1 MNSLKKYIL
10 CFISLIFFTLS
21 LSSQASKLKGIALC
35 DYLYDFFQEFNF
47 NVEKQNIV
55 APGDNIFPYNLV
67 IHFDNQNNYDQ
78 NNLIV
83 CVNMESAITHKKIIF
98 DLISQLN
105 FVNFNSTL
113 LFIYDSQLPYSDIMA
128 ATGIDDFLLN
138 LNTDKNYTAII
149 FDLDSEEN
157 TIQTGAHG
165 QTSPSWLI
173 DATYNAYLKEKLSQD
188 LPVYYISQISKLKIH
203 TNEIFSAFAEKNIP
217 IISAGF
223 NVSKTK
229 EETISKVIFNF
240 FDAYSKD
247 KNSECNYHSLMI
259 RIGNKKFLLSE
270 YNIIKVLI
278 IITFL
283 SLAFVFILAYLN
295 SSIKSLAWTD
305 LRKNWYTV
313 FVTFILMLGGAF
325 FAKLIYI
332 AFTKNGSTASTA
344 FGLPVL
350 QIIFSSALVSAFF
363 LLEVLFHKKSY
374 GERSIDI
381 IIVLLTFINQAL
393 FCLIDVSL
401 FPLFLFICCCSI
413 LSLILHRNWFHIVLF
428 IVFIVLYIPYVSLLY
443 KSSDTLS
450 LKEFFINNSIYV
462 YAVCFAVLPIFMMW
476 LRILTAIQK
485 KISKNSS
492 FIIIISASFAFF
504 MLTFIIFNK
513 IAYSDKKAESKE
525 LQISKTEDISNKYI
539 KLEYT
544 DKQIF
549 ENTYRTIQINLQD
562 DVLCAQ
568 INVINDEGTPVLYSE
583 NSYIQ
588 SNTNSAIFTVPLNPP
603 RKMYFSYGTNNSK
616 QIIEVKILKLENDTP
631 FIYTKSITAG
641 EK

>member
-1 MNSLKKYIL
+1 MNSLKKAFFCL
-10 CFISLIFFTLS
+10 LSFIFFS
-21 LSSQASKLKGIALC
+21 LPLASQSSDLKGISLC
-35 DYLYDFFQEFNF
+35 NYLYDLFDEFNF
-47 NVEKQNIV
+47 DVEKQNIV
-55 APGDNIFPYNLV
+55 APGDNTFPYHLV
-67 IHFDNQNNYDQ
+67 VHFDNQNSYDQ
-78 NNLIV
+78 NNLII
-83 CVNMESAITHKKIIF
+83 CVNMDSSHKHQKIIF
-98 DLISQLN
+98 NLLSHLR

-113 LFIYDSQLPYSDIMA
+113 LFIYDSELPYSDIMA
-128 ATGIDDFLLN
+128 ATGIENFLEN
-138 LNTDKNYTAII
+138 LDTDKNYTAII
-149 FDLDSEEN
+149 FDLDSKEN

-223 NVSKTK
+223 NVSTTPP
-229 EETISKVIFNF
+229 ETISKVITNF
-240 FDAYSKD
+240 FEAYSKD
-247 KNSECNYHSLMI
+247 KNSECNYHSLML
-259 RIGNKKFLLSE
+259 RLGNKKFLLSE

-295 SSIKSLAWTD
+295 SSIKSLAWKD
-305 LRKNWYTV
+305 LRKNWYTI
-313 FVTFILMLGGAF
+313 FVTFILMIGGAF
-325 FAKLIYI
+325 LAKLIYMS
-332 AFTKNGSTASTA
+332 FTKNGTTATTA

-350 QIIFSSALVSAFF
+350 QIIFASALVSGFY

-401 FPLFLFICCCSI
+401 FPLFMFICCCSI
-413 LSLILHRNWFHIVLF
+413 LSLILHRNWLHIVFF

-443 KSSDTLS
+443 QSSDTLS
-450 LKEFFINNSIYV
+450 LKEFFINNTIYIYV
-462 YAVCFAVLPIFMMW
+462 VSFAALPIYMMW

-485 KISKNSS
+485 KISKNST
-492 FIIIISASFAFF
+492 FIIIISASFAFCMLVF
-504 MLTFIIFNK
+504 MIVNK
-513 IAYSDKKAESKE
+513 IAYSDKRADSKQIE
-525 LQISKTEDISNKYI
+525 ISKVEDTSSKYI
-539 KLEYT
+539 TLEYK

-549 ENTYRTIQINLQD
+549 ENTYRTISVDLQD
-562 DVLCAQ
+562 EALCVQ
-568 INVINDEGTPVLYSE
+568 VNVINEEGTPVLYSE
-583 NSYIQ
+583 NSYLQ

-603 RKMYFSYGTNNSK
+603 RKMSFSYGTNKNNQK
-616 QIIEVKILKLENDTP
+616 IEVKVLKIENEKP
-631 FIYTKSITAG
+631 FIYTKSLIAG
-641 EK
+641 AE

>member
-1 MNSLKKYIL
+1 MS
-10 CFISLIFFTLS
+10 IF
-21 LSSQASKLKGIALC
+21 
-35 DYLYDFFQEFNF
+35 
-47 NVEKQNIV
+47 
-55 APGDNIFPYNLV
+55 
-67 IHFDNQNNYDQ
+67 
-78 NNLIV
+78 
-83 CVNMESAITHKKIIF
+83 
-98 DLISQLN
+98 
-105 FVNFNSTL
+105 
-113 LFIYDSQLPYSDIMA
+113 
-128 ATGIDDFLLN
+128 
-138 LNTDKNYTAII
+138 
-149 FDLDSEEN
+149 
-157 TIQTGAHG
+157 
-165 QTSPSWLI
+165 
-173 DATYNAYLKEKLSQD
+173 
-188 LPVYYISQISKLKIH
+188 
-203 TNEIFSAFAEKNIP
+203 
-217 IISAGF
+217 
-223 NVSKTK
+223 
-229 EETISKVIFNF
+229 
-240 FDAYSKD
+240 
-247 KNSECNYHSLMI
+247 
-259 RIGNKKFLLSE
+259 
-270 YNIIKVLI
+270 
-278 IITFL
+278 
-283 SLAFVFILAYLN
+283 
-295 SSIKSLAWTD
+295 
-305 LRKNWYTV
+305 
-313 FVTFILMLGGAF
+313 
-325 FAKLIYI
+325 
-332 AFTKNGSTASTA
+332 
-344 FGLPVL
+344 
-350 QIIFSSALVSAFF
+350 
-363 LLEVLFHKKSY
+363 
-374 GERSIDI
+374 
-381 IIVLLTFINQAL
+381 
-393 FCLIDVSL
+393 
-401 FPLFLFICCCSI
+401 
-413 LSLILHRNWFHIVLF
+413 F

-513 IAYSDKKAESKE
+513 IAFSDKKAESKE

>member
-1 MNSLKKYIL
+1 
-10 CFISLIFFTLS
+10 
-21 LSSQASKLKGIALC
+21 
-35 DYLYDFFQEFNF
+35 
-47 NVEKQNIV
+47 
-55 APGDNIFPYNLV
+55 
-67 IHFDNQNNYDQ
+67 
-78 NNLIV
+78 
-83 CVNMESAITHKKIIF
+83 
-98 DLISQLN
+98 
-105 FVNFNSTL
+105 
-113 LFIYDSQLPYSDIMA
+113 
-128 ATGIDDFLLN
+128 
-138 LNTDKNYTAII
+138 
-149 FDLDSEEN
+149 
-157 TIQTGAHG
+157 
-165 QTSPSWLI
+165 
-173 DATYNAYLKEKLSQD
+173 
-188 LPVYYISQISKLKIH
+188 
-203 TNEIFSAFAEKNIP
+203 
-217 IISAGF
+217 
-223 NVSKTK
+223 
-229 EETISKVIFNF
+229 
-240 FDAYSKD
+240 
-247 KNSECNYHSLMI
+247 MI

-492 FIIIISASFAFF
+492 FIIIISAAFAFF

-513 IAYSDKKAESKE
+513 IAFSDKKAESKE